1 MTITNLKT
9 QLKKLNKSDLINIII
24 EDEKIINQLNKGRR

>member
-9 QLKKLNKSDLINIII
+9 KLNKLNKHDLINIII
-24 EDEKIINQLNKGRR
+24 EDERIINQLNKGR

>member
-9 QLKKLNKSDLINIII
+9 KLNKLNKRDLINIII
-24 EDEKIINQLNKGRR
+24 EDERIINQLNKGRR

>member
-1 MTITNLKT
+1 MTITNLRT

-24 EDEKIINQLNKGRR
+24 EDERIINQLNKGRR

>member
-24 EDEKIINQLNKGRR
+24 EDERIINQLNKGRR

>member
-9 QLKKLNKSDLINIII
+9 KLNKLNKRDLINIII
-24 EDEKIINQLNKGRR
+24 EDERIINQLNKGR